1 MLAAN
6 AKQLN
11 KLLGFKFDFNIRDLA
26 EIQNWCLVKDTLGKW
41 YNSFAEQEWS
51 GTLITESAEC
61 RIRL

>member
-41 YNSFAEQEWS
+41 YNFFAE
-51 GTLITESAEC
+51 
-61 RIRL
+61 